1 MGSYFLLRAADSGM
15 SMLPAASKAN
25 SYSNN
30 TVLKSVGERH
40 LGLKNEINFDRE
52 RGVIFINPRLYIQE
66 NDHQTAS
73 SLLGKITQK
82 FNGLISRYHEWRAK
96 EWFVGF
102 VEKNF
107 EKSEKIRNLLDGV
120 KSSGKVSSSNL
131 LEALVDGGCEIYSPK
146 FKVKADGSLR
156 SRYLIDNKDQII
168 DKLIAT
174 DLKNKGFSD
183 DAIGAFLNFFHFS
196 DKRWDPGSFEDV
208 MNFLSQYSDRNSAQ
222 SPVFLI
228 PALQNKVVK
237 MQEAAAKFDA
247 HQQITA
253 KIKLRKNQGSS
264 ADVTGSPKFS
274 RKDLCDHLKISWR
287 FSEIEKNK
295 DDNLN
300 NVLKNPLQDAFL
312 RYLET
317 GTKNMD
323 SFSLENLIS
332 YPQRIKLYPHLYEF
346 PGGSKANND
355 GLRRIFDD
363 VVGELTA
370 MSNQEKSGEIEIEAI
385 ETDLLKISMKK
396 IMSNFL
402 KHKDVLGILIF
413 PDMVEYTKSLDK
425 KIINQKNKDAFVAVS
440 QVDLKKVAALS
451 KLSEEEKLNFSRL
464 IEKLKMDLLE
474 VDSSLEF

>member
-1 MGSYFLLRAADSGM
+1 
-15 SMLPAASKAN
+15 MLPAASKAN

-52 RGVIFINPRLYIQE
+52 KWVIFVNPRLYVQE
-66 NDHQTAS
+66 NYHQTAS

-96 EWFVGF
+96 EWFVRF
-102 VEKNF
+102 VERNF
-107 EKSEKIRNLLDGV
+107 EKSAKTSDLLDSI
-120 KSSGKVSSSNL
+120 KSSGKVPSSKF
-131 LEALVDGGCEIYSPK
+131 LEILVDEDYKISSAQS
-146 FKVKADGSLR
+146 KVQADGSPG
-156 SRYLIDNKDQII
+156 SRYLIASKNQVIE
-168 DKLIAT
+168 KLVTA
-174 DLKNKGFSD
+174 DLKNKGFSE

-196 DKRWDPGSFEDV
+196 DQHWNPGSFKSV
-208 MNFLSQYSDRNSAQ
+208 MNFLNQYSDRDSSQ
-222 SPVFLI
+222 SSVFLI
-228 PALQNKVVK
+228 PALWKKVVE

-253 KIKLRKNQGSS
+253 KIELRKNQVSS
-264 ADVTGSPKFS
+264 VDVTGSPKFS
-274 RKDLCDHLKISWR
+274 RKDLCDHLKTSWR
-287 FSEIEKNK
+287 LSEIEKNK

-323 SFSLENLIS
+323 SVSLENLIS
-332 YPQRIKLYPHLYEF
+332 YPQRIKLYPHLYRF
-346 PGGSKANND
+346 PGGSKTNND
-355 GLRRIFDD
+355 GLRRIFTD

-370 MSNQEKSGEIEIEAI
+370 MSNQRKLGEIDVEAI
-385 ETDLLKISMKK
+385 DKDLLKISMKK

-402 KHKDVLGILIF
+402 KHRNVLGILVF
-413 PDMVEYTKSLDK
+413 RDMVEYAKSLDK
-425 KIINQKNKDAFVAVS
+425 NILNQENKDAFVAVS
-440 QVDLKKVAALS
+440 QVDLQKVTEFS
-451 KLSEEEKLNFSRL
+451 KLSEEERLNFSRL
-464 IEKLKMDLLE
+464 IEKLKTDLFE

>member
-1 MGSYFLLRAADSGM
+1 
-15 SMLPAASKAN
+15 MLPAASKAN

-40 LGLKNEINFDRE
+40 LALKNEINFDRE
-52 RGVIFINPRLYIQE
+52 KGVIFMNPRLYIQE
-66 NDHQTAS
+66 NDHQAAS

-107 EKSEKIRNLLDGV
+107 EKSEKTRNLLDSV
-120 KSSGKVSSSNL
+120 KSSGKVSSSNF
-131 LEALVDGGCEIYSPK
+131 LEALVDGGCEISSPK

-156 SRYLIDNKDQII
+156 SRYLIENKDQII

-196 DKRWDPGSFEDV
+196 DQHWNPGSFKAV
-208 MNFLSQYSDRNSAQ
+208 MNFLNQYSDRYSAQ

-228 PALQNKVVK
+228 PALGNKVVK
-237 MQEAAAKFDA
+237 MQEDAAKFDA
-247 HQQITA
+247 HQQITT

-323 SFSLENLIS
+323 SVSLENLIS
-332 YPQRIKLYPHLYEF
+332 YPQLIKLYPYLYAF
-346 PGGSKANND
+346 PDGSKMNND
-355 GLRRIFDD
+355 ALRKIFND
-363 VVGELTA
+363 VVDELTA
-370 MSNQEKSGEIEIEAI
+370 MSNQRKSGEIEIEAI
-385 ETDLLKISMKK
+385 ETDLLKISMKN
-396 IMSNFL
+396 IIFNFP
-402 KHKDVLGILIF
+402 KHRDVLGILVF

-440 QVDLKKVAALS
+440 QVDLEKVAAFS
-451 KLSEEEKLNFSRL
+451 KLSDEEKLNFSRL

-474 VDSSLEF
+474 VDSSIKF

>member
-1 MGSYFLLRAADSGM
+1 
-15 SMLPAASKAN
+15 MLPAASKAN

-73 SLLGKITQK
+73 SLLGKITKK

-107 EKSEKIRNLLDGV
+107 EKSEKTRNLLDSV

-131 LEALVDGGCEIYSPK
+131 LEALVDGGCEISSPK

-196 DKRWDPGSFEDV
+196 DKCWDPGSFEDV
-208 MNFLSQYSDRNSAQ
+208 MNFLGQYSDRNSAQ

-323 SFSLENLIS
+323 SVSLENLIS

-425 KIINQKNKDAFVAVS
+425 NIINQKNKDAFVAVS
-440 QVDLKKVAALS
+440 QVDLEKVAAFS

-474 VDSSLEF
+474 VDSSIEF